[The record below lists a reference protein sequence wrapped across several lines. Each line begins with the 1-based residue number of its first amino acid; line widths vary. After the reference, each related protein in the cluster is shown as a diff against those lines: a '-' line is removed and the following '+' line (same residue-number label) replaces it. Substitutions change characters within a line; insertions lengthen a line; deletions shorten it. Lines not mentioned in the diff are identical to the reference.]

1 MITETLDRNIL
12 LYNTQEDHRMP
23 SDYIGRYHI
32 HILCHKGKAQFSFMD
47 KTFTIEPDDWTIWQM
62 SSKISD
68 VLYSSDFD
76 ADFLLVDKDFLLEYN
91 PEKIWAAKAFVF
103 IKKHPVYRLDDKG
116 LAMVEYNFTQFR
128 RRIAEPHLFQE
139 AIVGR
144 QLQIFLFDLWE
155 IYKHAIE
162 NGYSF
167 RENLKGNVANGNIA
181 NGNVANGNVSGRNLS
196 AENNSSERNLSS
208 DDAPDKKLSKFKHHE
223 GIRPNG
229 NGSENENSETEETEK
244 KNYEIKRTEAKDSET
259 SFFSMGKNSEGFSD
273 NSTALLFTRFMN
285 LLAIHS
291 KTEREVAFYADKLC
305 VSPKYLS
312 EVVKKSS
319 GHPASYWING
329 FAMQEVLALLK
340 RFDLTFAEIADEM
353 NFYNP
358 AHFTRFVKKQMGL
371 SPTELRLKME
381 RNMNSKSI

>member
-1 MITETLDRNIL
+1 MMTETLDRNVL
-12 LYNTQEDHRMP
+12 LYNTKEDHRMP

-32 HILCHKGKAQFSFMD
+32 HILCHKGKAQFVFMG
-47 KTFTIEPDDWTIWQM
+47 KTFTIEQGDWTIWQM

-68 VLYSSDFD
+68 VLYSADFD

-103 IKKHPVYRLDDKG
+103 IKKHPVYRLNAKG
-116 LAMVEYNFTQFR
+116 LAMVEYNFAQFR

-167 RENLKGNVANGNIA
+167 IENLKGNGSD
-181 NGNVANGNVSGRNLS
+181 GNVSERNLS
-196 AENNSSERNLSS
+196 AENNSSEKNLSA

-223 GIRPNG
+223 GKRPNG
-229 NGSENENSETEETEK
+229 NGSENENSEIEETDEK
-244 KNYEIKRTEAKDSET
+244 DAETKDSET
-259 SFFSMGKNSEGFSD
+259 DFFAFGKKSEGFPD

-371 SPTELRLKME
+371 SPTELRMKME
-381 RNMNSKSI
+381 KKER